1 MWSYYRKNELLST
14 KHKSSRNWKDKRKLS
29 VIFFDENILNEI
41 ADHTKNRTKD
51 TITRLQRVESYS
63 KSISSNKSKDK
74 YTWVKVLDKTRLD
87 PLFG

>member
-1 MWSYYRKNELLST
+1 MKRQKKTFSY
-14 KHKSSRNWKDKRKLS
+14 
-29 VIFFDENILNEI
+29 FFDENILNEI
-41 ADHTKNRTKD
+41 VDHTKNRTKD

-63 KSISSNKSKDK
+63 KSISYNKSKDK

>member
-1 MWSYYRKNELLST
+1 MRRQKKTFSY
-14 KHKSSRNWKDKRKLS
+14 
-29 VIFFDENILNEI
+29 FFDENILNEI

-51 TITRLQRVESYS
+51 TITRLQRAESYS
-63 KSISSNKSKDK
+63 KSISYNKSKDK

>member
-1 MWSYYRKNELLST
+1 MKRQKKTFSY
-14 KHKSSRNWKDKRKLS
+14 
-29 VIFFDENILNEI
+29 FFEENILNEI
-41 ADHTKNRTKD
+41 VDHTKNRTKD

-63 KSISSNKSKDK
+63 KSISYNKSKDK

>member
-1 MWSYYRKNELLST
+1 MR
-14 KHKSSRNWKDKRKLS
+14 
-29 VIFFDENILNEI
+29 IMNEI

-51 TITRLQRVESYS
+51 TITRLQRAESYS
-63 KSISSNKSKDK
+63 KSISYNKSKDK